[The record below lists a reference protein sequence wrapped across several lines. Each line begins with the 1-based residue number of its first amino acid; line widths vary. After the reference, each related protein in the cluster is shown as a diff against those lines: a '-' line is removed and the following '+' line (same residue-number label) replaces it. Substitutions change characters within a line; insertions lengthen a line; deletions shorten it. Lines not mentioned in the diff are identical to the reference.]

1 MALKRDKKNLAKTVS
16 ILEIPLSSDLPGR
29 LQRISVQTGLSSHDL
44 LQKWILQEESLI
56 GLMRHRGEQTT
67 EQAETR
73 SDADREQVPDVQEQK
88 EPEKINPHD
97 KPNYRKML
105 VKRAKKLQKEGMTLN
120 RIAKTFNDENLPTVS
135 GTGKWHAT
143 SLIRF
148 LNAQDAN

>member
-1 MALKRDKKNLAKTVS
+1 MALRKNLKSQIKTIVFQ
-16 ILEIPLSSDLPGR
+16 IPIDSDLPS
-29 LQRISVQTGLSSHDL
+29 RIENISEQTGLDTLDL
-44 LQKWILQEESLI
+44 FQKWVLQEESLI
-56 GLMRHRGEQTT
+56 GLMRHSGDHTT
-67 EQAETR
+67 KQAETH
-73 SDADREQVPDVQEQK
+73 SEADREQVPDVQEQK

-148 LNAQDAN
+148 LNAEDAN